1 MFAPYGVPADV
12 VAARCDARHASFAA
26 TKINVN
32 ALVLRDGK
40 ASGEVTDEPVER
52 GGFPQMRTWQEPT
65 VRSPG
70 GGPEYGDM
78 ILALR
83 DFLDDVAA
91 AAPDTATTVALAH
104 DLRDWSDRLAP
115 AAVPERK
122 RIFARRLDLPGRGQT
137 MSPNFIP
144 VTGNHESVRGKV
156 TFGQYFL
163 GGGGAVHGGA
173 IPLLFDE
180 VLGRLASSGDRAPA
194 RTAYLHT
201 DFRSITPVGAE
212 LAVRAWFVSE
222 QGRKRLLRATIT
234 HGDTLCAE
242 AEGLFIELRPDQP

>member
-1 MFAPYGVPADV
+1 M
-12 VAARCDARHASFAA
+12 
-26 TKINVN
+26 T
-32 ALVLRDGK
+32 
-40 ASGEVTDEPVER
+40 EQPVER
-52 GGFPQMRTWQEPT
+52 GGFPRMRSWQEPT

-78 ILALR
+78 IAALR

-91 AAPDTATTVALAH
+91 AAPDTATIEALTK
-104 DLRDWSDRLAP
+104 DLKSWADRLSP
-115 AAVPERK
+115 DAVPER
-122 RIFARRLDLPGRGQT
+122 RQIFARRLDLPGRGQT

-144 VTGNHESVRGKV
+144 VAGDHESVQGTV
-156 TFGQYFL
+156 TFGRYFL

-201 DFRSITPVGAE
+201 DYRSITPIGEE
-212 LAVRAWFVSE
+212 LVVRAWFVSE
-222 QGRKRLLRATIT
+222 QGRKRILRAELC

-242 AEGLFIELRPDQP
+242 AEGLFIVLRPDQP

>member
-1 MFAPYGVPADV
+1 VID
-12 VAARCDARHASFAA
+12 
-26 TKINVN
+26 INVN
-32 ALVLRDGK
+32 ALVFEHDDLV
-40 ASGEVTDEPVER
+40 GEVTDEREAR
-52 GGFPQMRTWQEPT
+52 GGFPPMRTWQEPT

-70 GGPEYGDM
+70 GGAEYGDM
-78 ILALR
+78 IAALR
-83 DFLDDVAA
+83 HFLDDVAA
-91 AAPDTATTVALAH
+91 AAPDTATTVALTQ
-104 DLRDWSDRLAP
+104 DLVDWADRLSE

-122 RIFARRLDLPGRGQT
+122 QIFARRLDLPGRGQT

-144 VTGNHESVRGKV
+144 TAGDDERVEGTV
-156 TFGQYFL
+156 TFGRYFL

-201 DFRSITPVGAE
+201 DFRSITPVGEE

-222 QGRKRLLRATIT
+222 QGRKRLLRAELT
-234 HGDTLCAE
+234 HGHTLCAE

>member
-1 MFAPYGVPADV
+1 M
-12 VAARCDARHASFAA
+12 
-26 TKINVN
+26 T
-32 ALVLRDGK
+32 
-40 ASGEVTDEPVER
+40 ETDEAESP
-52 GGFPQMRTWQEPT
+52 GGFPPMRTWQEPA

-70 GGPEYGDM
+70 GGAEYGDM
-78 ILALR
+78 IAALR
-83 DFLDDVAA
+83 DFLDHVAA
-91 AAPDTATTVALAH
+91 AAPDTATIVALKQ
-104 DLRDWSDRLAP
+104 DLRGWADRLAQS
-115 AAVPERK
+115 AVPER
-122 RIFARRLDLPGRGQT
+122 RQIFARRLDLPGRGQT

-144 VTGNHESVRGKV
+144 TAGDHEKVEGSV
-156 TFGQYFL
+156 TFGRYFL

-201 DFRSITPVGAE
+201 DFRSITPVGEE

-222 QGRKRLLRATIT
+222 QGRKRVLRAQLT

>member
-1 MFAPYGVPADV
+1 
-12 VAARCDARHASFAA
+12 
-26 TKINVN
+26 
-32 ALVLRDGK
+32 
-40 ASGEVTDEPVER
+40 
-52 GGFPQMRTWQEPT
+52 MRTWQEPA

-70 GGPEYGDM
+70 GGAEYGDM
-78 ILALR
+78 IAALR

-91 AAPDTATTVALAH
+91 AAPDTATTMALTR
-104 DLRDWSDRLAP
+104 DLEDWAEQLAQT
-115 AAVPERK
+115 AVPER
-122 RIFARRLDLPGRGQT
+122 RQIFARRLDLPGRGQT
-137 MSPNFIP
+137 MAPNFIP
-144 VTGNHESVRGKV
+144 VAGDHRSVEGTV
-156 TFGQYFL
+156 TFGRYFL

-201 DFRSITPVGAE
+201 DFRSITPVGEE

-222 QGRKRLLRATIT
+222 QGRKRLLQATIT

-242 AEGLFIELRPDQP
+242 AEGLFITLRPDQP

>member
-1 MFAPYGVPADV
+1 
-12 VAARCDARHASFAA
+12 
-26 TKINVN
+26 
-32 ALVLRDGK
+32 
-40 ASGEVTDEPVER
+40 
-52 GGFPQMRTWQEPT
+52 MRTWQEPT

-70 GGPEYGDM
+70 GGAEYGDM
-78 ILALR
+78 IAALR

-91 AAPDTATTVALAH
+91 AAPDTATTVALTQ
-104 DLRDWSDRLAP
+104 DLQRWADRLAQG
-115 AAVPERK
+115 AVPER
-122 RIFARRLDLPGRGQT
+122 RQLFARRLDLPGRGQT
-137 MSPNFIP
+137 MAPNFIP
-144 VTGNHESVRGKV
+144 TEGDHESVEGTV
-156 TFGQYFL
+156 TFGRYFL

-201 DFRSITPVGAE
+201 DFRSITPVGEE

-222 QGRKRLLRATIT
+222 HGRKRLLRATIT

-242 AEGLFIELRPDQP
+242 AEGLFIMLRPDQP

>member
-1 MFAPYGVPADV
+1 
-12 VAARCDARHASFAA
+12 
-26 TKINVN
+26 
-32 ALVLRDGK
+32 
-40 ASGEVTDEPVER
+40 
-52 GGFPQMRTWQEPT
+52 
-65 VRSPG
+65 
-70 GGPEYGDM
+70 M
-78 ILALR
+78 IAALR
-83 DFLDDVAA
+83 DFLDHVAA
-91 AAPDTATTVALAH
+91 AAPDTSTIVALKQ
-104 DLRDWSDRLAP
+104 DLRGWADCLAQS
-115 AAVPERK
+115 AVPEQRQ
-122 RIFARRLDLPGRGQT
+122 IFARRLDLPGRGQT

-144 VTGNHESVRGKV
+144 TAGDHEKVEGSV
-156 TFGQYFL
+156 TFGRYFL

-201 DFRSITPVGAE
+201 DFRSITPVGEE

-222 QGRKRLLRATIT
+222 QGRKRVLRAQLT

>member
-1 MFAPYGVPADV
+1 M
-12 VAARCDARHASFAA
+12 
-26 TKINVN
+26 TKP
-32 ALVLRDGK
+32 R
-40 ASGEVTDEPVER
+40 STVTEQPVER
-52 GGFPQMRTWQEPT
+52 GGFPQMRSWQEPT

-78 ILALR
+78 IAALR

-91 AAPDTATTVALAH
+91 AAPDTATIEALTK
-104 DLRDWSDRLAP
+104 DLKSWADRLSP
-115 AAVPERK
+115 DAVPER
-122 RIFARRLDLPGRGQT
+122 RQIFARRLDLPGRGQT

-144 VTGNHESVRGKV
+144 VAGDHESVQGTV
-156 TFGQYFL
+156 TFGRYFL

-201 DFRSITPVGAE
+201 DYRSITPIGEE
-212 LAVRAWFVSE
+212 LVVRAWFVSE
-222 QGRKRLLRATIT
+222 QGRKRILRAELR

-242 AEGLFIELRPDQP
+242 AEGLFIVLRPDQP

>member
-1 MFAPYGVPADV
+1 M
-12 VAARCDARHASFAA
+12 
-26 TKINVN
+26 
-32 ALVLRDGK
+32 
-40 ASGEVTDEPVER
+40 TDESTAR

-70 GGPEYGDM
+70 GGTEYGDM
-78 ILALR
+78 IHALR

-91 AAPDTATTVALAH
+91 AAPDTATTVALTK
-104 DLRDWSDRLAP
+104 DLRDWAEQLVQV
-115 AAVPERK
+115 AVPERK
-122 RIFARRLDLPGRGQT
+122 QIFARRLDLPGRGQT

-144 VTGNHESVRGKV
+144 VAGNRESVTGTV
-156 TFGQYFL
+156 TFGRYFL

-201 DFRSITPVGAE
+201 DFRSITPVGEE

-222 QGRKRLLRATIT
+222 QGRKRLLRAELK

>member
-1 MFAPYGVPADV
+1 
-12 VAARCDARHASFAA
+12 
-26 TKINVN
+26 
-32 ALVLRDGK
+32 
-40 ASGEVTDEPVER
+40 
-52 GGFPQMRTWQEPT
+52 MRTWQEPT

-83 DFLDDVAA
+83 DFLDKVAA
-91 AAPDTATTVALAH
+91 AAPDTATTVALAQ
-104 DLRDWSDRLAP
+104 DLRAWSDRLTP

-122 RIFARRLDLPGRGQT
+122 QIFARRLDLPGRGQT
-137 MSPNFIP
+137 MAPSFIP
-144 VTGNHESVRGKV
+144 TAGDTASVQGTV
-156 TFGQYFL
+156 TFGRYLL

-201 DFRSITPVGAE
+201 DFRSITPVGGE
-212 LAVRAWFVSE
+212 LAVQAWFVSE